1 MTDYE
6 LATAIST
13 IISSY
18 REGEISKRLDCTHVM
33 KWVNQFE
40 EADRSVILQETFHI
54 LTRQFYSRERIENIL
69 DGYLEKIRRQYDS
82 FDKIVFVNSQKIGS
96 SQKILYDIIESRL
109 GSDFQRQSSDFIDA
123 SKIYLYVDDGFYT
136 GRRAWTDLTALVE
149 ELPQDCRLQVFYLFA
164 YSNSFDYRMN
174 IIRSCAAAKGIDFS
188 FECGQVFY
196 NDRNHKAASI
206 DFVWPN
212 ETARA
217 NREVE
222 DYEKILLETGKANFL
237 YYNCVAYQQE
247 KGMFSSYAAE
257 NQVSSAFLKYG
268 IKICNRIA
276 KIKFRPLGFTTPPS
290 FGFGSF
296 AVTAYNISNTAP
308 LVLWWGNLED
318 NDDSPIGCWYPLFP
332 RRNNE
337 ELYTS
342 VERVENAV
350 SIVKCRPILKTVYG
364 LAVEENQMDNER
376 NRSEHGDNRII
387 DLMSLNLEEL
397 RERRRQ
403 SNLLNYLHSLDF
415 QDLKIVQTVMYLGR
429 DYNIPDYQEY
439 SYDEYDEYE
448 GECRRQMPRFPV
460 SNPDLV
466 LREWLQ
472 DFDEMK
478 GWKTKEIEAE
488 QIYQKKSRLPEYLQR
503 AFDILGI

>member
-1 MTDYE
+1 M
-6 LATAIST
+6 
-13 IISSY
+13 
-18 REGEISKRLDCTHVM
+18 
-33 KWVNQFE
+33 
-40 EADRSVILQETFHI
+40 
-54 LTRQFYSRERIENIL
+54 
-69 DGYLEKIRRQYDS
+69 
-82 FDKIVFVNSQKIGS
+82 
-96 SQKILYDIIESRL
+96 
-109 GSDFQRQSSDFIDA
+109 
-123 SKIYLYVDDGFYT
+123 
-136 GRRAWTDLTALVE
+136 
-149 ELPQDCRLQVFYLFA
+149 
-164 YSNSFDYRMN
+164 
-174 IIRSCAAAKGIDFS
+174 
-188 FECGQVFY
+188 
-196 NDRNHKAASI
+196 
-206 DFVWPN
+206 
-212 ETARA
+212 
-217 NREVE
+217 
-222 DYEKILLETGKANFL
+222 
-237 YYNCVAYQQE
+237 
-247 KGMFSSYAAE
+247 
-257 NQVSSAFLKYG
+257 
-268 IKICNRIA
+268 
-276 KIKFRPLGFTTPPS
+276 
-290 FGFGSF
+290 
-296 AVTAYNISNTAP
+296 
-308 LVLWWGNLED
+308 LWWGNLED

-350 SIVKCRPILKTVYG
+350 SIVKCCPILKTVYG
-364 LAVEENQMDNER
+364 LAVEEYQMDNER
-376 NRSEHGDNRII
+376 SRSEHGDNRII

-448 GECRRQMPRFPV
+448 GECRRQIPRFPV

-488 QIYQKKSRLPEYLQR
+488 QIYQKNSMLPEYLQR